1 MKTAETITAPTD
13 SKEKSQFNK
22 PFISVVVPGYN
33 EASILEKNLNLLC
46 HYMESLNDRYRWE
59 LIFVDDGST
68 DETGTLAEA
77 FAKTREN
84 VLVLHHVVNSRLGQ
98 ALRTAFKYC
107 GGDYIVT
114 MDVDLSYSPEHIE
127 RMLDKIRETKAKIVL
142 ASPYMEGGSVSNVPW
157 MRRKLSVWANRFLS
171 ITAKGGN
178 LSTLTGMVRAY
189 EGEFLRTLNL
199 KAMDTEIN
207 AEIIYKAMLLRARI
221 VEIPAHLDWGFQK
234 SEGIKRRSSMKIV
247 KSVIS
252 YLVSG
257 FFFRPFMFFIVPGMF
272 LMLISLYPFIW
283 ILIHTITNYQTLPPS
298 MTSFDIRL
306 SSAVANAFRQSP
318 HSFIIGSVTLMLGIQ
333 LFSLG
338 VLALQSK
345 RYFEELFNL
354 GTTIY
359 GGNQKNEKK

>member
-1 MKTAETITAPTD
+1 MKIAKTIPVSAGERKSQ
-13 SKEKSQFNK
+13 SKEPLVS
-22 PFISVVVPGYN
+22 IVVPGYN

-46 HYMESLNDRYRWE
+46 DYMESLSDRYRWE

-68 DETGTLAEA
+68 DETGALAEA
-77 FAKTREN
+77 FAKTRKN

-107 GGDYIVT
+107 NGDYVVT
-114 MDVDLSYSPEHIE
+114 MDVDLSYSPEHIGK
-127 RMLDKIRETKAKIVL
+127 MLDKLEETKSQVVV
-142 ASPYMEGGSVSNVPW
+142 ASPYMEEGCVSNVPW
-157 MRRKLSVWANRFLS
+157 MRRKLSIWANRFLS
-171 ITAKGGN
+171 VTAKGSN

-221 VEIPAHLDWGFQK
+221 VEIPAHLDWGSQR

-247 KSVIS
+247 KSVIA
-252 YLVSG
+252 YLISG
-257 FFFRPFMFFIVPGMF
+257 FFFRPFMFFIVPGMS
-272 LMLISLYPFIW
+272 LMLISLYPFMW
-283 ILIHTITNYQTLPPS
+283 VFIHTVANYQALPPS
-298 MTSFDIRL
+298 MASFDIRL
-306 SSAVANAFRQSP
+306 SAAIADAFRQSP
-318 HSFIIGSVTLMLGIQ
+318 HSFIVGSVTLMLGIQ

-338 VLALQSK
+338 VLALQNK

-354 GTTIY
+354 GTTIFRH
-359 GGNQKNEKK
+359 NREH